1 MICPHVILGLRCDAD
16 DAEIRQRYLE
26 LVRAHPPSR
35 DPDGFKLVASAYGM
49 LKDRVA
55 RVQSELSGPVQ
66 CDSFEDALAELE
78 RAANWAWTPPGL
90 REICAAEDK

>member
-1 MICPHVILGLRCDAD
+1 MICPHVIFGLRCDAD

-35 DPDGFKLVASAYGM
+35 DPDGFRMVANAYSM
-49 LKDRVA
+49 LKDRAA
-55 RVQSELSGPVQ
+55 RVQSHLSGPVE

-78 RAANWAWTPPGL
+78 RTAYWAWKPPGL
-90 REICAAEDK
+90 RELCAAEDE